1 MEHQEISGQIPG
13 KWFAVRVKPR
23 AEQVVATVARHK
35 GFEEFLPL
43 YKARRRWSDRFKWVD
58 LPLFP
63 GYLFCRLKEES
74 RLPIL
79 TIPGVLQ
86 FVGIG
91 KVPVPID
98 DAEVAAI
105 QTAIQSGLG
114 AEPWPFMDVGQR
126 VLIEEGPLSG
136 VEGLLVEVRK
146 KHRIV
151 VSVSLLKRSLAV
163 EIERHWAR
171 PLDQNRPKLGFR
183 ATPALIATAPYIERL
198 TAC

>member
-1 MEHQEISGQIPG
+1 MERHEISGQIPG

-23 AEQVVATVARHK
+23 AEQAVATVARYK

-43 YKARRRWSDRFKWVD
+43 YKARRRWSDRFKWVN

-63 GYLFCRLKEES
+63 GYVFCRFKEES

-79 TIPGVLQ
+79 TIPGVLH

-91 KVPVPID
+91 KIPVPID

-151 VSVSLLKRSLAV
+151 VSVSLLKRSLSV
-163 EIERHWAR
+163 EIERYWAK
-171 PLDQNRPKLGFR
+171 PLDQRRTKSGFR
-183 ATPALIATAPYIERL
+183 PTPRCIASAPYIQGL
-198 TAC
+198 TAR

>member
-1 MEHQEISGQIPG
+1 
-13 KWFAVRVKPR
+13 
-23 AEQVVATVARHK
+23 
-35 GFEEFLPL
+35 
-43 YKARRRWSDRFKWVD
+43 
-58 LPLFP
+58 
-63 GYLFCRLKEES
+63 
-74 RLPIL
+74 
-79 TIPGVLQ
+79 
-86 FVGIG
+86 
-91 KVPVPID
+91 
-98 DAEVAAI
+98 
-105 QTAIQSGLG
+105 
-114 AEPWPFMDVGQR
+114 MDVGQR

>member
-1 MEHQEISGQIPG
+1 MERQEKFGQVPG
-13 KWFAVRVKPR
+13 KWFAVRVKPQ
-23 AEQVVATVARHK
+23 AEQVVATVARYK
-35 GFEEFLPL
+35 GFEGFLPV

-63 GYLFCRLKEES
+63 GYVFCRLNEES

-79 TIPGVLQ
+79 TIPGVLH

-91 KVPVPID
+91 KIPVPID

-105 QTAIQSGLG
+105 KTAIQSGLC

-126 VLIEEGPLSG
+126 VLIEEGPLTG
-136 VEGLLVEVRK
+136 VEGLLIEVRRK
-146 KHRIV
+146 QRIV
-151 VSVSLLKRSLAV
+151 VSVSLLKRSVAV

-171 PLDQNRPKLGFR
+171 PLDQSGPKLRLR
-183 ATPALIATAPYIERL
+183 AIPASVVDTSIASR
-198 TAC
+198 